1 MNERVI
7 QFGEAKSLVGVL
19 AEPSGGV
26 AQGPTVI
33 LLNAGTLHRIG
44 PHRVYVKIARALAA
58 AGFPAFRFD
67 LSGLGD
73 SLPRRDNLPYAASSV
88 CETQAA
94 MDFLYADNATR
105 QFILMGFCGGADAA
119 FRVACREARVV
130 GAALIDWFAYRTMG
144 WYVHHYRSA
153 FASFWASRQFLPGDG
168 ASGRTTRNHAT
179 SAGRPRGKVMNDGEV
194 PSKAQS
200 TADLTA
206 LIGRDVHLLFV
217 YTGAQLAYYN
227 YRGQLRDVF
236 RSVPFRDQ
244 VEVDF
249 HPQADHT
256 LTLLHHQQRLVDRI
270 HRWATGVAWGEQRTS
285 RALAGSSSLNY
296 VDSRTSQ
303 SPA

>member
-1 MNERVI
+1 
-7 QFGEAKSLVGVL
+7 
-19 AEPSGGV
+19 
-26 AQGPTVI
+26 
-33 LLNAGTLHRIG
+33 
-44 PHRVYVKIARALAA
+44 
-58 AGFPAFRFD
+58 
-67 LSGLGD
+67 
-73 SLPRRDNLPYAASSV
+73 
-88 CETQAA
+88 
-94 MDFLYADNATR
+94 
-105 QFILMGFCGGADAA
+105 
-119 FRVACREARVV
+119 
-130 GAALIDWFAYRTMG
+130 
-144 WYVHHYRSA
+144 
-153 FASFWASRQFLPGDG
+153 
-168 ASGRTTRNHAT
+168 
-179 SAGRPRGKVMNDGEV
+179 MNDGEV

-200 TADLTA
+200 AADLTA

-227 YRGQLRDVF
+227 YRGQLRDAF